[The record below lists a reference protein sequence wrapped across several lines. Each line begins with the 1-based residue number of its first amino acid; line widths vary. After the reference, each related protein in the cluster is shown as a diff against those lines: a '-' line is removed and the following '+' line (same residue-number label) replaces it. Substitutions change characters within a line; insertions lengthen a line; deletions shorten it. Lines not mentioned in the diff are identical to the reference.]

1 MPPPRSRRAF
11 CVATPKL
18 SEDRGKPLLHGSRQ
32 GAYAAAVSFD
42 EPDSALM
49 LLSIPDGRVLS
60 ALRQPRFDDVVVEE
74 RGKAAWQTAT
84 MKVGVAMTA
93 THRRA
98 RVAARRS
105 SPRTVRPTCAAARS
119 VAASSPTSKRAAAS
133 SRCSIALAR
142 DRIPGGPRQAAQ
154 EARARRGRVPGVPH
168 RHAAHAHR
176 VGDVRGERGSS
187 RGAAARFTTTLTG
200 TRA

>member
-74 RGKAAWQTAT
+74 RGKAAWQT
-84 MKVGVAMTA
+84 VFHFHIHVIPRYENDPLRLPWVPGPGD
-93 THRRA
+93 RA
-98 RVAARRS
+98 EIVAA
-105 SPRTVRPTCAAARS
+105 AE
-119 VAASSPTSKRAAAS
+119 
-133 SRCSIALAR
+133 ALC
-142 DRIPGGPRQAAQ
+142 G
-154 EARARRGRVPGVPH
+154 
-168 RHAAHAHR
+168 
-176 VGDVRGERGSS
+176 
-187 RGAAARFTTTLTG
+187 
-200 TRA
+200 